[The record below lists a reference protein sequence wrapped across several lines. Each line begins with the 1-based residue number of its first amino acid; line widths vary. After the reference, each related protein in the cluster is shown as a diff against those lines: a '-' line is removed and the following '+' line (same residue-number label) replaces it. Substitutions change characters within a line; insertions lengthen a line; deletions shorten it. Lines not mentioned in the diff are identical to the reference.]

1 MTDDFKRKLQDYKNG
16 TLTEEERTTLEQQL
30 EQMEIYQ
37 RYLDEMLGDEEIN
50 RSADSFK
57 MTEKEINLHKREASL
72 LRKGKW
78 RARIGTAL
86 ILICL
91 YFGVTLLTSIGTALY
106 YSPGDPN
113 RIEIYKDVVE
123 SAIAV
128 TNPNVS
134 VHLSS
139 NSGAYFNMNVTSKI
153 TKRVGDENLEVGDFS
168 GTFLFNW
175 IRIYDFNWS
184 DGQVGRTNGLFQFPG
199 SPPLDNDQ
207 EWRRLEKLPE
217 GTVAE
222 AYVSYTQL
230 FKTDEFLQ
238 QFQDKQ
244 LEPLWF
250 AVDNGDNRDVDD
262 YSGVVLNSFGF
273 PSYPIWHPDDG
284 KVTKLETSKR
294 LWGTAVTS
302 SMTEYPSIDEYGSG
316 QLRDENFIKTLRIL
330 EEHKFITDRLIYDVD
345 ITKSLAY
352 VEKNGVNI
360 YGAVVTGP
368 TKEILKLKDDPAV
381 SSIRIGKVTLW
392 NWNHES

>member
-16 TLTEEERTTLEQQL
+16 TLTDEERAKLEQQL

-37 RYLDEMLGDEEIN
+37 HYLDEMLGDEENN
-50 RSADSFK
+50 RSAKSIK
-57 MTEKEINLHKREASL
+57 LTKQELNLHKREASL

-78 RARIGTAL
+78 RARFGTIVTL
-86 ILICL
+86 ISL
-91 YFGVTLLTSIGTALY
+91 YIGVTLLTSIGTALY
-106 YSPGDPN
+106 YSTGDPY
-113 RIEIYKDVVE
+113 RSKIYKDVVE

-128 TNPNVS
+128 TYPNVT

-139 NSGAYFNMNVTSKI
+139 HSGAYFNMNVKSKI
-153 TKRVGDENLEVGDFS
+153 TKRVGDENVEVGDFS
-168 GTFLFNW
+168 GIFLFNW
-175 IRIYDFNWS
+175 MRLYDFTWS
-184 DGQVGRTNGLFQFPG
+184 DSEAGRSTGLFQFPG
-199 SPPLDNDQ
+199 NTPLDSGQ

-222 AYVSYTQL
+222 AYVSYSQL
-230 FKTDEFLQ
+230 FQTDEFLQ
-238 QFQDKQ
+238 QFRDKQ

-250 AVDNGDNRDVDD
+250 AVDNGDHGGGEDHG
-262 YSGVVLNSFGF
+262 GVVMNTFGF

-284 KVTKLETSKR
+284 VVTKLETSKR
-294 LWGTAVTS
+294 LWGSAAIS
-302 SMTEYPSIDEYGSG
+302 SSTKYPSIDPYGSG

-330 EEHKFITDRLIYDVD
+330 EEHKIIANRLIYDID

-392 NWNHES
+392 NWNQE